1 MTPRPLSSSV
11 LLALTLLSRPQV
23 LHARPAFRG
32 GSLEQL
38 AMRILRAS
46 HEPLKP
52 DLSGPARACIKV
64 RAPHGESTRPTES
77 ES

>member
-1 MTPRPLSSSV
+1 M
-11 LLALTLLSRPQV
+11 LALTLLSRPQV

-52 DLSGPARACIKV
+52 DLSGAARACIKARSPWYPMERV
-64 RAPHGESTRPTES
+64 PPWREHTAD
-77 ES
+77 